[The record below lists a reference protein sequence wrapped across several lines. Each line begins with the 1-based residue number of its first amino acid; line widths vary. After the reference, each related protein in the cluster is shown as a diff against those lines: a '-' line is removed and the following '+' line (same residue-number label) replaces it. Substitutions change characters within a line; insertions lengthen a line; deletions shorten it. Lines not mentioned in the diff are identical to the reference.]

1 MKTEVLLRLDQDLFE
16 AVTNGTP
23 TGLSRNSFINDLLLE
38 AFEQQNR
45 SEDVRKAYN
54 VQRII
59 GAAQR
64 GHLDAIEREGGIE
77 DMRAATDALYDLNNR
92 LGEIRA
98 RRVKAIRG

>member
-45 SEDVRKAYN
+45 SEDVRKAL
-54 VQRII
+54 QRPAHHRS
-59 GAAQR
+59 GAARPPGRHRAGRRHR
-64 GHLDAIEREGGIE
+64 GH
-77 DMRAATDALYDLNNR
+77 
-92 LGEIRA
+92 A
-98 RRVKAIRG
+98 RGHRCAVRPE